1 MAFSQ
6 ELTVNNQPHIVIS
19 SLDLARLERLLDT
32 LPDTRFP
39 GKQALEQELER
50 AEVRDPEEMPPHVVT
65 MNSEVRFRLEPSGD
79 EFCLTLVYPKDAN
92 GQPDRISILAPIG
105 SALLGLSIGYEISW
119 PGPGG
124 KQLQVR
130 IIEIVYQPERE
141 GEFHR

>member
-1 MAFSQ
+1 MK
-6 ELTVNNQPHIVIS
+6 NQPHIIIS

-32 LPDTRFP
+32 LSDTRFP
-39 GKQALEQELER
+39 GKQALELELDR

-65 MNSEVRFRLEPSGD
+65 MNSEVRFQLEPSGD
-79 EFCLTLVYPKDAN
+79 QFCLILVYPKDAN

-105 SALLGLSIGYEISW
+105 SALLGLSVGDEISW

-130 IIEIVYQPERE
+130 IMEIVYQPERE

>member
-1 MAFSQ
+1 M
-6 ELTVNNQPHIVIS
+6 NNQPHIIIS

-32 LPDTRFP
+32 LSDTRFP
-39 GKQALEQELER
+39 GKQALEQELDR
-50 AEVRDPEEMPPHVVT
+50 AEVRDTEEMPPHVVT

-79 EFCLTLVYPKDAN
+79 QFCLTLVYPKDAN

-105 SALLGLSIGYEISW
+105 SALLGLSIGDEISW

-124 KQLQVR
+124 KQLQVW
-130 IIEIVYQPERE
+130 IMEIVYQPERE